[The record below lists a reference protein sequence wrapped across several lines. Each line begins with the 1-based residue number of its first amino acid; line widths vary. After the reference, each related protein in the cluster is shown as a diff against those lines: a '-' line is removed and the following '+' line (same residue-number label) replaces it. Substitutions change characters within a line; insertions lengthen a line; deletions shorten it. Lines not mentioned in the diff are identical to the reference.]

1 MVKMIEITLKQ
12 PEDFLKVKETLTR
25 MGIANNK
32 DKILYQSC
40 HILQKQGRYYIVH
53 FKEMLKLDGR
63 PVVIDEEDEVRRDS
77 IAQLLEDWGLVDI
90 APGQRSYMFEM
101 ANNFR
106 VISFKQKDEWALK
119 SKYTIGN

>member
-1 MVKMIEITLKQ
+1 MIEITLKQ

-32 DKILYQSC
+32 DSILYQSC

-106 VISFKQKDEWALK
+106 VISFKQKDEWTLK